1 LLEGEREGIQAELYS
16 KIITFFAIMSL
27 SVASGLTIQGTVYD
41 SQSKEP
47 LPGVTIQII
56 DTHSGASSDTKGNF
70 DFDFDGAGQS
80 DLKLA
85 VHLIGY
91 QDTTIA
97 LEGDAA
103 FKKLSIYLKPSLWKM
118 EQTVVTAT
126 RRKYILKDVPITT
139 ELITSKEFSE
149 TGALTVDEALSSH
162 IGVDISDDLS
172 GKGISLRGV
181 DPSRVLI
188 LLDGER
194 VIGRVRG
201 SLDIGQLPLSNVD
214 RIEIVKG
221 TGSTLYGSDAI
232 GGVVNVITKKP
243 KAIGSANFYS
253 SYGSFNSYNLQT
265 GFDSG
270 MIGKGSLFTAKYEHT
285 DGFDLDKSTEHTN
298 GLENTSRFNINNR
311 TTFSL
316 ADGLNLDVTTDFMAE
331 KKQWVESEI
340 IQNNVGS
347 DTAYNYDDFEHNYRY
362 DLALKTRWN
371 IDEKADFSFGLSG
384 SYYDHI
390 WKKFTRTN
398 AWIDTSKTID
408 DIYSASFQYN
418 RMFTQGHVLTFGG
431 DITTQG
437 LKSEQLASGNERIFY
452 EDLYTQYEWR
462 PVKRIS
468 ILPGVRWEHHET
480 YGDHINPGLN
490 AMWDACDYFNLRA
503 SVNRGYRAPSLKELY
518 FEFDHSAAG
527 YKVIGGGEELDP
539 ETSMN
544 YSVTAEIN
552 YDRKAIHRLTYFRND
567 LRNLIDLNLI
577 ESPDPVY
584 YLGIYDYANIVK
596 AKTEGFEWETEIK
609 ALENLDL
616 SFSYTY
622 LSAKNLTDTTD
633 TPLINRPCNTFKFN
647 TGYTIARFD
656 TRINFWGFWNDHKLW
671 TSKKDTPDKVSDEYA
686 PSRWSLNAGLAR
698 EIYKGVDLFFK
709 VENLTND
716 TNARYNYWPARNY
729 TLSLTYNI
737 K

>member
-1 LLEGEREGIQAELYS
+1 MYS
-16 KIITFFAIMSL
+16 KIITFFTIVSI
-27 SVASGLTIQGTVYD
+27 SVASGLTIQGTIYD

-56 DTHSGASSDTKGNF
+56 DTQNGASSDIKGNF
-70 DFDFDGAGQS
+70 EFDYTGSNQS

-91 QDTTIA
+91 QDTTITVDD
-97 LEGDAA
+97 GAA
-103 FKKLSIYLKPSLWKM
+103 FKKLSIFLKPSLWKM

-139 ELITSKEFSE
+139 ELITSQEFAE

-162 IGVDISDDLS
+162 IGVDITDDLS

-194 VIGRVRG
+194 VIGRVKG

-232 GGVVNVITKKP
+232 GGVVNIITKKP
-243 KAIGSANFYS
+243 TAIGSANFYS

-270 MIGKGSLFTAKYEHT
+270 TIGKGSLFTAKYEHT
-285 DGFDLDKSTEHTN
+285 DGFDLDKTTEHTN
-298 GLENTSRFNINNR
+298 GLENINRFNINNK
-311 TTFSL
+311 TTFGL
-316 ADGLNLDVTTDFMAE
+316 AEGLDLDVTTGFMAE

-340 IQNNVGS
+340 IQIGIDG

-362 DLALKTRWN
+362 DMALKSRWN
-371 IDEKADFSFGLSG
+371 IDKQADFTFGLAG

-418 RMFTQGHVLTFGG
+418 RMFAQGHVLTFGG
-431 DITTQG
+431 DVTTQG
-437 LKSEQLASGNERIFY
+437 LKSNQLASGNERVFY

-462 PVKRIS
+462 PVRRIS

-480 YGDHINPGLN
+480 YGNHINPGIN
-490 AMWDACDYFNLRA
+490 VMWDACDYFNLRA
-503 SVNRGYRAPSLKELY
+503 SVNRGYRAPSIKELY

-527 YKVIGGGEELDP
+527 YKVIGGGDELNP

-544 YSVTAEIN
+544 YSITAEIN
-552 YDRKAIHRLTYFRND
+552 YDRKAVHRLSIFRND
-567 LRNLIDLNLI
+567 LKNLIDFS
-577 ESPDPVY
+577 EGDFSDPTY
-584 YLGIYDYANIVK
+584 WRGIYYYENILK
-596 AKTEGFEWETEIK
+596 ARIKGFEWETEIK
-609 ALENLDL
+609 ALKQLDL
-616 SFSYTY
+616 SFSYTH
-622 LSAKNLTDTTD
+622 LSAKNLTDTTATD
-633 TPLINRPCNTFKFN
+633 LINRPTNTFKFN
-647 TGYTIARFD
+647 AGYTFAPLK
-656 TRINFWGFWNDHKLW
+656 TRLNFWGFWNDHKLW
-671 TSKKDTPDKVSDEYA
+671 TSEGDTPERVSNEYA
-686 PSRWSLNAGLAR
+686 PSRWSLNVSLAKR
-698 EIYKGVDLFFK
+698 VLNGVDLFFK
-709 VENLTND
+709 AENLTND
-716 TNARYNYWPARNY
+716 INAQYGYWPARSY
-729 TLSLTYNI
+729 TLSLTYNFDGSR
-737 K
+737 

>member
-1 LLEGEREGIQAELYS
+1 MYW
-16 KIITFFAIMSL
+16 KILTLFSVL
-27 SVASGLTIQGTVYD
+27 SISAAFGLTIQGIVYD
-41 SQSKEP
+41 SQSREP
-47 LPGVTIQII
+47 LPGVTVQIPN
-56 DTHSGASSDTKGNF
+56 THSGASSDTKGNF
-70 DFDFDGAGQS
+70 EFEYDASQQGDI
-80 DLKLA
+80 KLA

-91 QDTTIA
+91 QDTTIM
-97 LEGDAA
+97 LDNDTA
-103 FKKLSIYLKPSLWKM
+103 FKKLSIFLKPSLWKM

-139 ELITSKEFSE
+139 ELITSSEFAE

-181 DPSRVLI
+181 DPSRVLV

-194 VIGRVRG
+194 VIGRVKG

-232 GGVVNVITKKP
+232 GGVVNIITKKP
-243 KAIGSANFYS
+243 AAIGSANLYS
-253 SYGSFNSYNLQT
+253 SYGSFNSYNLVG

-270 MIGKGSLFTAKYEHT
+270 SIGKGSLFNAKYEHT
-285 DGFDLDKSTEHTN
+285 DGFDLDKTTEHTN
-298 GLENTSRFNINNR
+298 GLENTDRFNITNK
-311 TTFSL
+311 TTFGL
-316 ADGLNLDVTTDFMAE
+316 AGRLDLDMTTGLMAE
-331 KKQWVESEI
+331 KKQWIESEI
-340 IQNNVGS
+340 IQIDAAR
-347 DTAYNYDDFEHNYRY
+347 DTVYNYDDYEHNYRY
-362 DLALKTRWN
+362 DLGLKSRWN
-371 IDEKADFSFGLSG
+371 IDDKADFTFGLSG

-390 WKKFTRTN
+390 WKKITR
-398 AWIDTSKTID
+398 ADVWMDTSKSID
-408 DIYSASFQYN
+408 DIYGASFQYN
-418 RMFTQGHVLTFGG
+418 RMFTRGHVLTFGG

-437 LKSEQLASGNERIFY
+437 LRSKQLASGNERVFY

-462 PVKRIS
+462 PVRRIS

-480 YGDHINPGLN
+480 YGNHINPGLN
-490 AMWDACDYFNLRA
+490 VMWDACDYFNLRA

-527 YKVIGGGEELDP
+527 YKVVGGGDQLDP

-552 YDRKAIHRLTYFRND
+552 YDRKALHRLTYFRND
-567 LRNLIDLNLI
+567 LNNLIDLRLI
-577 ESPDPVY
+577 ASPDPVY
-584 YLGIYDYANIVK
+584 NQGIYDYANIVK
-596 AKTEGFEWETEIK
+596 AKTEGFEWETEIR
-609 ALENLDL
+609 ALEKLDL

-622 LSAKNLTDTTD
+622 LSAKNLTDTTA
-633 TPLINRPCNTFKFN
+633 LINRPCNTFKFN
-647 TGYTIARFD
+647 AGYTLAPFK

-671 TSKKDTPDKVSDEYA
+671 TPKSETPSRKSDEYA
-686 PSRWSLNAGLAR
+686 PSRWNLNVGLAR
-698 EIYKGVDLFFK
+698 KILNGVDLFFK

-716 TNARYNYWPARNY
+716 INARYGYWPARSF
-729 TLSLTYNI
+729 TLSLTYNFDRS
-737 K
+737 KL